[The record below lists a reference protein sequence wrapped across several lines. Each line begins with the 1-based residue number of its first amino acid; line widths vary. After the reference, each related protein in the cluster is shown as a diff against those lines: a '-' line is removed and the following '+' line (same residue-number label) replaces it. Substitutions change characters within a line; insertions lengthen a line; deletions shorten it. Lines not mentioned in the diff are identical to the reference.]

1 MGLLTSAEDSEYVFD
16 SSLYEPARDRFFEYC
31 YSLRYKQN
39 KLFSWAK
46 KVGDGIPNVIQYD
59 QDVAA
64 ASFDRIDD
72 LFADLDLFPKLGKLN
87 SRDTGV
93 LVTRK

>member
-1 MGLLTSAEDSEYVFD
+1 MLHFRNQTWAEK
-16 SSLYEPARDRFFEYC
+16 RGDR
-31 YSLRYKQN
+31 
-39 KLFSWAK
+39 
-46 KVGDGIPNVIQYD
+46 IPHVIQYD
-59 QDVAA
+59 ADVAA

-72 LFADLDLFPKLGKLN
+72 LFADMDLFPKLGKLN